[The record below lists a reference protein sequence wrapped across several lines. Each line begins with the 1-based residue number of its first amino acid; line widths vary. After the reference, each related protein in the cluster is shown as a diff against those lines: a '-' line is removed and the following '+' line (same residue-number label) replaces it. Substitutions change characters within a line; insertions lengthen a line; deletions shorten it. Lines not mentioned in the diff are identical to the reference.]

1 MLTKFSFEITNKQNK
16 ENHQV
21 RSLTVCVF
29 MPVCLCCI
37 QLCIY
42 VFMYCIYSPIIT
54 WLWKDFSAVL
64 FLSWIFKHP
73 QRGLKSKQVCERF
86 RKVTHKAWDFFTYSF
101 HGWTTGPEWSHY
113 THRVATGKQ
122 TLSEFC
128 SLAPSTCAEAETRK
142 VSRTKPTV
150 RERLE
155 MYCDVKKKWMI
166 FIIRVVFEV
175 IRQEGWDL
183 AELHWI
189 SF

>member
-1 MLTKFSFEITNKQNK
+1 
-16 ENHQV
+16 
-21 RSLTVCVF
+21 

-42 VFMYCIYSPIIT
+42 VFMYSIYSPIIT

-113 THRVATGKQ
+113 THRVATEKQ

-128 SLAPSTCAEAETRK
+128 SLAPSSCVEAETRK
-142 VSRTKPTV
+142 VNRTKPNPQFMSVWRCIVMLRSLWYLSFVLYLKWSDKKVEILQSCTG
-150 RERLE
+150 
-155 MYCDVKKKWMI
+155 YHFKNSHTDVI
-166 FIIRVVFEV
+166 AICLRVCK
-175 IRQEGWDL
+175 
-183 AELHWI
+183 
-189 SF
+189 